1 MTNICTCKVVVFSLG
16 FFSLIVIKVFCF
28 YTQSL
33 FLLFCFIKFGGNTYN
48 FWIFVSYH
56 LLWLNCK
63 LIVLTKFASFILN
76 IFSLFAVW
84 PVGVKKNDKK
94 CRDLDINRD
103 RSIYTYR
110 VCTQSWNIFFRLET
124 FSTLVPLFFF
134 FILIRRQKDI
144 WLCCVYCF

>member
-48 FWIFVSYH
+48 FWIFVSYY

-76 IFSLFAVW
+76 IFSLLAVW

-94 CRDLDINRD
+94 CRDQDINRD

-110 VCTQSWNIFFRLET
+110 VCTQSWNIFFRLT
-124 FSTLVPLFFF
+124 RNLFYSSTSVF
-134 FILIRRQKDI
+134 FILICRQIDI